1 MKQFLIVAILII
13 CAFLIYI
20 LLTRQILEKFI
31 DNTANKVLI
40 DETDIP
46 ELASEPSIHDS
57 LLEKDPKFLEE
68 QLELYDKTRAIINK
82 IIATIANIS
91 NGETKDEKMEQA
103 IQGIAK
109 ETYGES
115 PRFCSASRVKEL
127 LKTPVVDGLSPLFKC
142 IPSEPSKYLILLSY
156 ASKKLK
162 GQLDG
167 VQGVLGLQ
175 NLSAS
180 ADDLPPPSEVEL
192 QGRRAGSAAAL
203 AAEGFTASASA
214 SAVLANTSG
223 VENVYISAY
232 AIPNTASNS
241 NSGEASVSASAT
253 ASGNSIEN
261 ELAAWKAAYNTESLT
276 RIKQYL
282 KYCTAALKDIDDIN
296 NAGKD
301 GSLIKKINMDKVVAS
316 VKTQLEQRASSS
328 SSFNLPF

>member
-68 QLELYDKTRAIINK
+68 QLELYNKTRSIINK
-82 IIATIANIS
+82 IIATVANIS
-91 NGETKDEKMEQA
+91 DGETKDERMEQA

-115 PRFCSASRVKEL
+115 PRFCSTGRVTEL
-127 LKTPVVDGLSPLFKC
+127 LKTPVADGLSPLFKC

-156 ASKKLK
+156 ASKTLK

-192 QGRRAGSAAAL
+192 RGRRAGSAAVL
-203 AAEGFTASASA
+203 AAEGFASAESASASA
-214 SAVLANTSG
+214 SANA
-223 VENVYISAY
+223 YISAY
-232 AIPNTASNS
+232 AIPNTASAT
-241 NSGEASVSASAT
+241 ASASASAT